1 LSSGVPVLIEILSLV
16 VGTTPVLQLVA
27 TFHRLEVVPVQLM
40 GVTVI
45 LTAFE
50 LAAVFQSLLQV
61 TLASLLNQVVLVSA
75 AGSYVVE
82 VAPVISEKPDVEL
95 VMEDCHLYSRVPV

>member
-1 LSSGVPVLIEILSLV
+1 MRDAVPLKTSAPATSKLVLSSGVPVLIAILSLV

-27 TFHRLEVVPVQLM
+27 TFQRFEVVPVQLI

-45 LTAFE
+45 FITLE
-50 LAAVFQSLLQV
+50 LAAVDQSALQV

-75 AGSYVVE
+75 AGS
-82 VAPVISEKPDVEL
+82 
-95 VMEDCHLYSRVPV
+95 